1 MDDFCC
7 EGRGFI
13 VQPPCF
19 PPVDSEK
26 EIKFWDIVEFI
37 IVTMQKSCSDQILVL
52 AVRGLQGKT
61 SPLRIRSLDAAQPYD
76 YESQLRTQHL
86 KSQSIKIAILGFGNF
101 GQFLSKTLSR
111 QGHTLLAYSRTNYTD
126 AAKSLDVTFFN
137 DPHDLCESH
146 PDAVILC
153 TSILSTE
160 KVRIGKEED
169 RIDRFERFLDVF
181 AKGCRMVE
189 MSCAKHDMY
198 AAGSQ
203 FVTHTVGRL
212 LKRFG
217 LETSPI
223 NTKGYETLLDLVE
236 NTAGDSFELYYGLF
250 M

>member
-1 MDDFCC
+1 MLVAKNILLRYLPL
-7 EGRGFI
+7 E
-13 VQPPCF
+13 
-19 PPVDSEK
+19 
-26 EIKFWDIVEFI
+26 
-37 IVTMQKSCSDQILVL
+37 SD
-52 AVRGLQGKT
+52 
-61 SPLRIRSLDAAQPYD
+61 
-76 YESQLRTQHL
+76 
-86 KSQSIKIAILGFGNF
+86 
-101 GQFLSKTLSR
+101 
-111 QGHTLLAYSRTNYTD
+111 
-126 AAKSLDVTFFN
+126 
-137 DPHDLCESH
+137 
-146 PDAVILC
+146 ILC
-153 TSILSTE
+153 THPMFGPESGKNSWAGLPFVYD